1 MEHVNQSEPGN
12 NCNAVSGGSVYH
24 IYAVFRVQVTF

>member
-12 NCNAVSGGSVYH
+12 NFDTVSGGSVCH